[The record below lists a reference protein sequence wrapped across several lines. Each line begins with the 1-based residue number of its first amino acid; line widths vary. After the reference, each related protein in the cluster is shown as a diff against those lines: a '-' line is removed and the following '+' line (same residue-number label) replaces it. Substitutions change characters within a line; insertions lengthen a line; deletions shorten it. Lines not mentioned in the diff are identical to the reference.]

1 MNIRVHYSRENE
13 LTLFVGRG
21 SLTADDF
28 IAALENHFA
37 DRPTNNV
44 VWDLCGS
51 DLSNIDVDALNR
63 MSDYAF
69 RFAAKRRN
77 PRTCFTVKQEQE
89 RYLMKLYSEISALR
103 GSPVRYD
110 CFGSLREAF
119 EALAIENPFA
129 EAASAC
135 P

>member
-1 MNIRVHYSRENE
+1 M
-13 LTLFVGRG
+13 GRG

-28 IAALENHFA
+28 IDALEVAFA
-37 DRPTNNV
+37 DNPTNNV

-51 DLSNIDVDALNR
+51 DLSNIGVADLNR
-63 MSDYAF
+63 MSDCAI
-69 RFAAKRRN
+69 RFADKRRN

-89 RYLMKLYSEISALR
+89 RYLLKLYGEIAALR

-119 EALAIENPFA
+119 KALAIDNPFS
-129 EAASAC
+129 EQASAC